1 MNVNMRKLL
10 SRVELV
16 DSLYSQDIDYMVNIN
31 EAVRSLFQARTI
43 IRKYIKTT
51 DIKDRLLLNHI
62 IIVNNLL
69 GVKRTN
75 FALYNSLTDT
85 EFSYI
90 KSVLLFID
98 IYDIEF
104 GSEVDEDEPLL
115 ELFNDTLK
123 RFTGS

>member
-1 MNVNMRKLL
+1 MRKLL
-10 SRVELV
+10 SRVELG

-123 RFTGS
+123 RFTRS

>member
-1 MNVNMRKLL
+1 MNMRKLL

>member
-1 MNVNMRKLL
+1 MRKLL

-16 DSLYSQDIDYMVNIN
+16 DSLYYQDIDYMVNVN

-75 FALYNSLTDT
+75 FALYNSLTDV

-90 KSVLLFID
+90 KSVLLFLNV
-98 IYDIEF
+98 YDIEF

-115 ELFNDTLK
+115 ELFNDTLQ
-123 RFTGS
+123 RFVRS

>member
-1 MNVNMRKLL
+1 MRKLL

>member
-1 MNVNMRKLL
+1 MRKLL

-75 FALYNSLTDT
+75 FALYNSLTDI

-104 GSEVDEDEPLL
+104 GSDVDEDEPLL

-123 RFTGS
+123 RFTRS

>member
-1 MNVNMRKLL
+1 MRKLL

-75 FALYNSLTDT
+75 FALYNSLTDI

>member
-1 MNVNMRKLL
+1 MRKLL

-123 RFTGS
+123 RFTRG

>member
-1 MNVNMRKLL
+1 MRKLL

-16 DSLYSQDIDYMVNIN
+16 DLLYSQDIDYMVNIN

-75 FALYNSLTDT
+75 FALYNSLTDI

-90 KSVLLFID
+90 KSVLIFID

-104 GSEVDEDEPLL
+104 GYEVDEDEPLL

-123 RFTGS
+123 RFTRG

>member
-1 MNVNMRKLL
+1 MNMRKLL

-123 RFTGS
+123 RFTRS

>member
-1 MNVNMRKLL
+1 MRKLL

-104 GSEVDEDEPLL
+104 GSDVDEDEPLL

>member
-1 MNVNMRKLL
+1 MRKLL

-90 KSVLLFID
+90 KSVLLFIN

-123 RFTGS
+123 RFTRS

>member
-1 MNVNMRKLL
+1 MRKLL

-123 RFTGS
+123 RFTRS